1 MSTRDIAVILPAA
14 GSGRRFGR
22 DENKLFAR
30 IGEKSIWEWS
40 ARALRGNPRVGR
52 LVMPVSQVDRP
63 RFESVF
69 GEALRELGVELAEG
83 GAERTDSVGSG
94 LEVIGDDAAMRLV
107 AIHDAA
113 RPLVPAED
121 LEAVFSRADQTGAA
135 ILALPATATVKQT
148 FDSGESCH
156 TLDRDTI
163 WLAQT
168 PQVFDLGVLRE
179 AYARHRGRPATDD
192 ADLVQRMGKSVAMVA
207 GSAENIKI
215 THPDDLAIAGAI
227 LERRKRRADGFR
239 FD

>member
-1 MSTRDIAVILPAA
+1 MILPAA
-14 GSGRRFGR
+14 GSGRRFGGE
-22 DENKLFAR
+22 ENKLFAR
-30 IGEKSIWEWS
+30 LGTNSIWELS
-40 ARALRGNPRVGR
+40 ARVLRGSPRVSR
-52 LVMPVSQVDRP
+52 LIMPVSQLDRP

-69 GEALRELGVELAEG
+69 SEQLRELRVELAEG
-83 GAERTDSVGSG
+83 GAERTDSVGAG
-94 LEVIGDDAAMRLV
+94 LSFVGDDAAIRLV

-113 RPLVPAED
+113 RPLVTAED

-148 FDSGESCH
+148 FDSGESCE
-156 TLDRDTI
+156 TVDRETI

-168 PQVFDLGVLRE
+168 PQVFDLRILRE

-215 THPDDLAIAGAI
+215 THPDDLAIAQAI
-227 LERRKRRADGFR
+227 LERRGQQADG
-239 FD
+239 